1 MPRLPGDTVLMVI
14 DVQMAIDDPT
24 WGPRNNPDGERN
36 IALLLDAW
44 RDAELPIVHV
54 RHDSV
59 EPRSPYRPG
68 TPGHAFK
75 PEAAPRE
82 DEPVVPK
89 NANSAFVGTALEDL
103 LTARGVTTL
112 VICGVLTHNSVEAT
126 VRHAGNLGYRVFVAA
141 DACWA
146 VEVRDLTGRLWPA
159 EDVHQLSL
167 AVMHREYAMVTTT
180 SALLQGAL
188 VARAI
193 KAMRAGKRARTLNP
207 SS

>member
-1 MPRLPGDTVLMVI
+1 MRLPADTVLMVI

-44 RDAELPIVHV
+44 RDAALPVVHV

-75 PEAAPRE
+75 AEALPRDGE
-82 DEPVVPK
+82 TVVPK
-89 NANSAFVGTALEDL
+89 NANSAFVGTALEDI
-103 LTARGVTTL
+103 LTARGATTL

-146 VEVRDLTGRLWPA
+146 VDVRDLNGRLWPA

-193 KAMRAGKRARTLNP
+193 KAMRANKAKR
-207 SS
+207 S